1 LRNASI
7 ADGVKS
13 GALILPLQSKA
24 KRRTER
30 EQRRKVERKSQ
41 KEKKKPRPK
50 ELLLQ
55 GNEAVV
61 EGALRAGCRFFAGY
75 PITPATE
82 ISEILSTRLPLVDG
96 TFIQMEDEIASL
108 GAVIGA
114 SLAGV
119 KAMTAT
125 SGPGFSLMQENLGF
139 AIIAEVPCVVVDVM
153 RGGPSTGLPTSPSQS
168 DVMQARWGTHGDHPI
183 IVLSA
188 STVRECYDMTIRAFN
203 FSEKFRTPVILLIDE
218 VVGHM
223 REKIALGDQNEI
235 EIFNRVKPT
244 MPPEWYIPYEDT
256 PSGIPSMANFGEG
269 YRYHVTGLTHD
280 IRGFPTSRPDEIG
293 PFIARLHRKISQ
305 HFSEIQIGEFFQTE
319 DAEITVVA
327 YGCVARSAKRAVIEA
342 REKGMKVG
350 LLKLMTLWPFMRS
363 AVEKVLQ
370 TSKAL
375 IVPEMNMGQISR
387 EVKRV
392 NRGITKV
399 VALNKVDGTI
409 ITPGEI
415 LDRMMEISD
424 ARSN

>member
-1 LRNASI
+1 MRK
-7 ADGVKS
+7 KS
-13 GALILPLQSKA
+13 H
-24 KRRTER
+24 
-30 EQRRKVERKSQ
+30 
-41 KEKKKPRPK
+41 PR
-50 ELLLQ
+50 ELLIQ

-82 ISEILSTRLPLVDG
+82 ISEILSEKLPQVDG

-119 KAMTAT
+119 KSMTAT

-139 AIIAEVPCVVVDVM
+139 AVIAEVPCVLVNVM

-188 STVRECYDMTIRAFN
+188 STVRECYDITIQAFN
-203 FSEKFRTPVILLIDE
+203 FSEKFRTPVIVLIDE
-218 VVGHM
+218 IVAHM
-223 REKIALGDQNEI
+223 REKMVLDDQEKI
-235 EIFNRVKPT
+235 EIFDRVKPT
-244 MPPEWYIPYEDT
+244 VPPEWYIPYEDT
-256 PSGIPSMANFGEG
+256 PRGVPAMANFGEG

-293 PFIARLHRKISQ
+293 PFITRLHRKISQ
-305 HFSEIQIGEFFQTE
+305 HFSEIQIGEFYQTE
-319 DAEITVVA
+319 DAEITIVA
-327 YGCVARSAKRAVIEA
+327 YGCVARSAKRAVREA

-350 LLKLMTLWPFMRS
+350 LLKLTTIWPFMRS

-370 TSKAL
+370 NSKVL
-375 IVPEMNMGQISR
+375 LVPEMNMGQISR

-392 NRGITKV
+392 NPG
-399 VALNKVDGTI
+399 VAKILTLNKVDGTI

-415 LDRMMEISD
+415 LGRIMEAS
-424 ARSN
+424 